1 MTDEPE
7 KIREWAY
14 DGRECKVVHHD
25 LGHFCGY
32 AKTPLRFSYGD
43 LSDLYDSGIYNL
55 VEVHGG
61 VTYGV
66 DSDGWIGFDC
76 GHAGDVCIIDE
87 AEKEEIEGRT
97 VWTPEDVMEEVESLA
112 DQLSLIE
119 SFVETVNSKTKVST
133 DGNA

>member
-1 MTDEPE
+1 MSDEPE
-7 KIREWAY
+7 KIREWVY
-14 DGRECKVVHHD
+14 DGRECKVVHQD

-32 AKTPLRFSYGD
+32 AKTALTFGYNG
-43 LSDLYDSGIYNL
+43 LSGVYDSGVYHL

-66 DSDGWIGFDC
+66 DSDGWTGFDC
-76 GHAGDVCIIDE
+76 AHAGDVCIIDE
-87 AEKEEIEGRT
+87 AEKKRTEGRT

-119 SFVETVNSKTKVST
+119 SLVQTVYSEVGNT
-133 DGNA
+133 DDEYE